1 MQNPMRIFSIGIPFV
16 LAGFAIGY
24 AFRGVPERPAIRG
37 PTIVQTDGRA
47 APRAN
52 HARSDDAERVKAESV
67 DFEALVQEARQNRWS
82 DDSKSRLRRGIDAL
96 SLSEIQPALEA
107 LKGVRDFRERSGIFK
122 QVMRRWAELEPRK
135 AFDYLNSLA
144 EGEIKSQAMTEVAK
158 IVARTD
164 PEYLASVAESMQA
177 NRARRELVQELT
189 KAWSEKD
196 ARTALSWAQQLPED
210 QSKQDALAI
219 IRFAWAA
226 QNPAEAASQLSELPP
241 GDSRKSLLTAI
252 AERWGS
258 SNPKAAMEWVRTL
271 SEPEQ
276 ALAMPCV
283 IGAWAEQDPFAAGAF
298 VAGLP
303 PDETQKQAALSV
315 ISSWANRDPEQ
326 AAAWVLQFPQAS
338 TREQGLR
345 EVVNGWTRMDSDAA
359 RMWVQQLPAGD
370 TRDAALKDYVESIA
384 YWAPNKAAGTIN
396 LIAEPAKREEAAAIM
411 LRSWAELDPMSAR
424 NWIAGSTMPAEEKV
438 QLRPASPSN

>member
-1 MQNPMRIFSIGIPFV
+1 MQNPVRIFSIGIPFL

-24 AFRGVPERPAIRG
+24 AFRGVPERPSIRG
-37 PTIVQTDGRA
+37 PTVVQTDGRA

-52 HARSDDAERVKAESV
+52 YARSDVAERVKAESV
-67 DFEALVQEARQNRWS
+67 DFEALVREARQNRWS
-82 DDSKSRLRRGIDAL
+82 DDSESRLRRGIDAL

-107 LKGVRDFRERSGIFK
+107 LKGVSDFRERSGIFK
-122 QVMRRWAELEPRK
+122 QIMRRWAELEPRK

-144 EGEIKSQAMTEVAK
+144 EGEIKSQAMAEVAK

-164 PEYLASVAESMQA
+164 PEYLASAAESMPA

-196 ARTALSWAQQLPED
+196 ARAALSWAQRLPED

-241 GDSRKSLLTAI
+241 GDSRNSLLTAI

-283 IGAWAEQDPFAAGAF
+283 IGAWAEQDPFAAGEF

-303 PDETQKQAALSV
+303 HDETQRRAALSV

-326 AAAWVLQFPQAS
+326 AVAWVLQFPEGP

-345 EVVNGWTRMDSDAA
+345 EVVSGWTRMDSEAA
-359 RMWVQQLPAGD
+359 RMWVQHLPAGD
-370 TRDAALKDYVESIA
+370 TRDATLKDYIESIA
-384 YWAPNKAAGTIN
+384 YWAPNKAAGTID
-396 LIAEPAKREEAAAIM
+396 LIAEPAKRDEAVAIT

-424 NWIAGSTMPAEEKV
+424 NWIAGLTVPAEEK
-438 QLRPASPSN
+438 LRLQS